1 MVYVNLP
8 NFYLPVAYDQLHGVG
23 VYGWVGCR
31 PAGHSKERGSGERGS
46 GDRVIGVDSIH
57 NWREIETCLPSSVKF
72 PFSSSACNWYSRFIA
87 ISIVSTGGLSINPN
101 SHGFSMLIAF
111 NWRSIDSKFERWIS
125 GTGNFVIFLNF
136 ICYLAT
142 EFSLRL

>member
-1 MVYVNLP
+1 MI
-8 NFYLPVAYDQLHGVG
+8 DQHHGVW

-31 PAGHSKERGSGERGS
+31 PLKRVRKWRWGSGEWGS
-46 GDRVIGVDSIH
+46 GDRVIGVDGIH
-57 NWREIETCLPSSVKF
+57 NCREIVETCLPSSVKF

-125 GTGNFVIFLNF
+125 GTGNLVIFLNF
-136 ICYLAT
+136 ICYRNFHSDYCHIYQPEL
-142 EFSLRL
+142 SG